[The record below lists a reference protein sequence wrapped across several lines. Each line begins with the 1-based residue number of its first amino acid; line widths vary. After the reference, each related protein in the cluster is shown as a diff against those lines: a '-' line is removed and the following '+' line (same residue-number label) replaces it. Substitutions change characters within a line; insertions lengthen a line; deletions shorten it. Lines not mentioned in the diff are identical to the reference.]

1 MTKVLHMSLEEL
13 ALQGLY
19 FEPML
24 YQLLKHSLK
33 LSEVDCDAVAV
44 NDDVIQ
50 VHQFASVFENGE
62 AHYTVQRAFNCSQT
76 SPLVW

>member
-1 MTKVLHMSLEEL
+1 MSLEEL

-24 YQLLKHSLK
+24 HQLLKHSLK

-50 VHQFASVFENGE
+50 VHQFASVFENG
-62 AHYTVQRAFNCSQT
+62 
-76 SPLVW
+76 